1 MLGFQKVGSLKKKS
15 GCACA
20 NNVCFEPGMAV
31 QNNLSEIKPGDVVEI
46 LEISTP
52 CMKFKTRLLD
62 LGIRVGKE
70 VTLVRNAPMGD
81 PMHICVGNYDVTI
94 RKSEAKFIKVT
105 KK

>member
-1 MLGFQKVGSLKKKS
+1 MFGFLKSSSAKKKA
-15 GCACA
+15 GCDCEDT
-20 NNVCFEPGMAV
+20 VCFEPGMEV
-31 QNNLSEIKPGDVVEI
+31 QNNLSQIKPGDVVEI
-46 LEISTP
+46 LEISSP

-81 PMHICVGNYDVTI
+81 PMHISVGNYDVTI